1 MAKSPQLESTKR
13 KSIMKVKVLVTH
25 PDAVLPTKAYPNDFC
40 YDCVAVSEEEI
51 APNVWKYGLGLAFQI
66 KRDMT
71 KPFCGMMITTK
82 PDSDEITGK
91 HIFSMK
97 VDMAGADV
105 NLSID
110 ARPRSS
116 VWKTGMVLSNCE
128 GTIDENFTGSVSAVF
143 YHVMPNMPRY
153 KVGDRVCQIK
163 LGFTLPMEFEQVDSL
178 DSTDRSNNGYG
189 SSGR

>member
-1 MAKSPQLESTKR
+1 ME
-13 KSIMKVKVLVTH
+13 VKIKKTH
-25 PDAVLPTKAYPNDFC
+25 KDAVIPYKTHSSDFC

-82 PDSDEITGK
+82 PEGEEITGK

-97 VDMAGADV
+97 VDLAGADV

-128 GTIDENFTGSVSAVF
+128 GTIDEDFTGGVSAVF

-153 KVGDRVCQIK
+153 KVGQRVVQIK
-163 LGFTLPMEFEQVDSL
+163 LGATLPIEFVEVDEL
-178 DSTDRSNNGYG
+178 DETERGVNGYG
-189 SSGR
+189 STGV